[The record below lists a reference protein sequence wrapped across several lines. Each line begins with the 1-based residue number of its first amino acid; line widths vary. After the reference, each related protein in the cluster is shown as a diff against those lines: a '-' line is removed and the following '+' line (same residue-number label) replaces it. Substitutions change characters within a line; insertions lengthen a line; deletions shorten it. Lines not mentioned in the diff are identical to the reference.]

1 MATENIN
8 FAVTANQ
15 SSAGDFLPID
25 SDTLAGCTVT
35 NGSAVA
41 VEYSTGGAWTT
52 IAAGASATVN
62 TGAIATTSL
71 RFRKK
76 TGDSYPVYIGI
87 SVVHPGVVPA
97 QLVTDG
103 GVTRLSDGTAIVP
116 GAAVVVANF
125 SPVVR
130 SSVGDATDTNF
141 VTLATFS
148 VPGGLL
154 GPNGWLEIFLN
165 ASSSINTLT
174 KYVSV
179 YVGGTNIG
187 APALAS
193 NQVSLGWSNY
203 VFNTA
208 SELSQKCANSGSSPF
223 GPSATPDID
232 LSVDTRVNFNV
243 AIKSKWS
250 AQAAPAGADT
260 ITLNGYYIKAHY
272 AP

>member
-76 TGDSYPVYIGI
+76 TGDSYPVYIGV

-97 QLVTDG
+97 QIATDAGGNVIGFAGSVCFRDNAAHASTVTGADETLLSVTIPAAALRADSIIRITSLWSCTNSANAKTFKIQADG
-103 GVTRLSDGTAIVP
+103 QNVLNLSQTTVASFHDMHIIRFRSLASQVVNNAATATPFGTTASTGVNTLTV
-116 GAAVVVANF
+116 
-125 SPVVR
+125 
-130 SSVGDATDTNF
+130 DATD
-141 VTLATFS
+141 
-148 VPGGLL
+148 GL
-154 GPNGWLEIFLN
+154 
-165 ASSSINTLT
+165 TLT
-174 KYVSV
+174 FLINR
-179 YVGGTNIG
+179 TNAG
-187 APALAS
+187 DSAAL
-193 NQVSLGWSNY
+193 
-203 VFNTA
+203 
-208 SELSQKCANSGSSPF
+208 E
-223 GPSATPDID
+223 SAIVEV
-232 LSVDTRVNFNV
+232 L
-243 AIKSKWS
+243 
-250 AQAAPAGADT
+250 
-260 ITLNGYYIKAHY
+260 
-272 AP
+272 

>member
-1 MATENIN
+1 MTTFQNAWPVNELGEIVAATGVGSSS
-8 FAVTANQ
+8 VTGFVNQ
-15 SSAGDFLPID
+15 DQIPADSSGKVKIAGM
-25 SDTLAGCTVT
+25 
-35 NGSAVA
+35 
-41 VEYSTGGAWTT
+41 
-52 IAAGASATVN
+52 
-62 TGAIATTSL
+62 
-71 RFRKK
+71 
-76 TGDSYPVYIGI
+76 
-87 SVVHPGVVPA
+87 A
-97 QLVTDG
+97 QLVKVG
-103 GVTRLSDGTAIVP
+103 GVPRLSDGAVIVP

-174 KYVSV
+174 KSVSV
-179 YVGGTNIG
+179 YVGGNNIA
-187 APALAS
+187 APTILS
-193 NQVSLGWSNY
+193 NQTSLGWTNY

-208 SELSQKCANSGSSPF
+208 SELSQKCANIGSSPF
-223 GPSATPDID
+223 GSTATPNIN
-232 LSVDTRVNFNV
+232 LSVDTRVNFDV
-243 AIKSKWS
+243 AIKVKWS
-250 AQAAPAGADT
+250 AQAASGGADT

>member
-1 MATENIN
+1 MTTFQNAWPVNELGEI
-8 FAVTANQ
+8 
-15 SSAGDFLPID
+15 
-25 SDTLAGCTVT
+25 
-35 NGSAVA
+35 VA
-41 VEYSTGGAWTT
+41 
-52 IAAGASATVN
+52 AAGVGSSSVTGFVN
-62 TGAIATTSL
+62 QDQIPADSSGKVKIA
-71 RFRKK
+71 
-76 TGDSYPVYIGI
+76 GM
-87 SVVHPGVVPA
+87 A
-97 QLVTDG
+97 QLVKDG
-103 GVTRLSDGTAIVP
+103 GVPRLSDGAVIVP

-154 GPNGWLEIFLN
+154 GPNGWLEIFFN

-174 KYVSV
+174 KSVSV
-179 YVGGTNIG
+179 YVGGNNIA
-187 APALAS
+187 APTILS
-193 NQVSLGWSNY
+193 NQTSLGWTNY

-208 SELSQKCANSGSSPF
+208 SELSQKCANIGSSPF
-223 GPSATPDID
+223 GSTVTPNIN
-232 LSVDTRVNFNV
+232 LSTDTRANFNV
-243 AIKSKWS
+243 EIKARWS